1 MPSQFRNL
9 LMTWAPLWRTK
20 RSWIDA
26 FDSPGAH
33 DARDSALWYS
43 PGRSHLWS
51 SQQWAALSAQLER
64 FASLDTNSAS
74 TVAARLDGCAAR
86 ALSLAQSPEFRLVTQ
101 DIANVV
107 TTTDETWTVRMMED
121 DLRGR
126 YADCPDPPALLETR
140 IGIVVTAA
148 EILRMLYGRKSI
160 HPDIARA
167 VCVSVRNRSAFE
179 RRASRGL
186 NDWPSN
192 ECKRLKSLF

>member
-1 MPSQFRNL
+1 
-9 LMTWAPLWRTK
+9 
-20 RSWIDA
+20 
-26 FDSPGAH
+26 
-33 DARDSALWYS
+33 
-43 PGRSHLWS
+43 
-51 SQQWAALSAQLER
+51 
-64 FASLDTNSAS
+64 
-74 TVAARLDGCAAR
+74 
-86 ALSLAQSPEFRLVTQ
+86 LVTQ

>member
-1 MPSQFRNL
+1 M
-9 LMTWAPLWRTK
+9 
-20 RSWIDA
+20 
-26 FDSPGAH
+26 
-33 DARDSALWYS
+33 
-43 PGRSHLWS
+43 
-51 SQQWAALSAQLER
+51 
-64 FASLDTNSAS
+64 
-74 TVAARLDGCAAR
+74 
-86 ALSLAQSPEFRLVTQ
+86 
-101 DIANVV
+101 